1 LKDLTWKHV
10 TVAVAFLGAVV
21 ALQLAHAD
29 TTTVVVIG
37 LAILGGV
44 GLVANQNAHQTET
57 TQQVKEQT
65 NGNQARML
73 EMLHAMAQQLAGM
86 QPPPPAPPAPPTID
100 GEVVEEAAI
109 P

>member
-1 LKDLTWKHV
+1 LKELSWKHV
-10 TVAVAFLGAVV
+10 IVVVAFLGAVV

-29 TTTVVVIG
+29 TSTVVVIG

-44 GLVANQNAHQTET
+44 GLVATQNARQSET

-65 NGNQARML
+65 NGTQTRML

-86 QPPPPAPPAPPTID
+86 QPSQPPTID
-100 GEVVEEAAI
+100 GEATRDDHVS
-109 P
+109 